1 MTSHRPPRR
10 LSFQAIGRV
19 MTGDKTGRNLP
30 ADTLELPPSAIEELS
45 GGVRPVERRRV
56 STPDSL
62 ATHTRPRGSSGP
74 PSMET
79 PLDLPSGAILSV
91 TSGALPGDTVHRP
104 REQPLAT
111 GTIIDRR
118 YRVRD
123 VVGYGGTAVVYK
135 VFDGRRGL
143 ERALKLLNLRS
154 SVPDV
159 AERFWQEIRVSASLE
174 HPNIVNIHG
183 YGEWRGKP
191 YLTME
196 LLDGRSMA
204 ELLAERHD
212 RPLPIP
218 ILVNLFTQAARGLA
232 AAHHA
237 GVIHRDLKP
246 GNLFVSPRLKR
257 LVITDFGL
265 ARAEG
270 LTSSITATGIVVG
283 TPSYTPPERLY
294 DSKTATV
301 QSDLYSLGVVFYE
314 AITGQRLF
322 RASSLPEVVE
332 LVDKWT
338 PPPPPTVNPAVPR
351 ALDQLISSLIH
362 KRPEKR
368 LASAALLADTL
379 QMIGMRL

>member
-1 MTSHRPPRR
+1 MTR
-10 LSFQAIGRV
+10 
-19 MTGDKTGRNLP
+19 DKQGSEHP
-30 ADTLELPPSAIEELS
+30 GDTLELPPSAIEQVS
-45 GGVRPVERRRV
+45 GGVRPHERRTTLTVQPTDTMPVR
-56 STPDSL
+56 
-62 ATHTRPRGSSGP
+62 TRKRPSPGP
-74 PSMET
+74 HSMET
-79 PLDLPSGAILSV
+79 SLDLPSGAVLAV
-91 TSGALPGDTVHRP
+91 TSGAVPSENTRRA
-104 REQPLAT
+104 REMPLAP

-123 VVGYGGTAVVYK
+123 VIGYGGTAVVYK

-143 ERALKLLNLRS
+143 ERALKLLDLRS

-174 HPNIVNIHG
+174 HPNIVTIHG

-218 ILVNLFTQAARGLA
+218 ILLDLFTQAARGLA
-232 AAHHA
+232 AAHHM

-246 GNLFVSPRLKR
+246 GNLFVALRLKR

-270 LTSSITATGIVVG
+270 LTASITATGIVVG

-294 DSKTATV
+294 DSKTATAR
-301 QSDLYSLGVVFYE
+301 SDLYSLGVVFYE

-322 RASSLPEVVE
+322 RASSLPEIVD
-332 LVDKWT
+332 LVDKWN
-338 PPPPPTVNPAVPR
+338 PPPPATVNPAVPG
-351 ALDQLISSLIH
+351 ALDQLITSLIS
-362 KRPEKR
+362 KRPERR
-368 LASAALLADTL
+368 LGSAALLADTL
-379 QMIGMRL
+379 EAIASRL

>member
-1 MTSHRPPRR
+1 
-10 LSFQAIGRV
+10 
-19 MTGDKTGRNLP
+19 
-30 ADTLELPPSAIEELS
+30 
-45 GGVRPVERRRV
+45 
-56 STPDSL
+56 
-62 ATHTRPRGSSGP
+62 
-74 PSMET
+74 MET

-338 PPPPPTVNPAVPR
+338 PPPPATVNPAVPR